1 MSRRWWNPF
10 DGMEQL
16 SFKPVA
22 GGFLYRA
29 PNPWLVGRARHYL
42 VSAAQK
48 EALAIHHRTMLRR
61 MFWMIILMGAL
72 AGPMAAAFMP
82 AHGIAF
88 IGFGAAFGLVIGGVI
103 NALLVRKV
111 TPIITGLTPSS
122 ERITQRDM
130 FGTQVTVFPRGYVLG
145 FAALS
150 LGLLVMSAL
159 RPILDPAGRD
169 LIAVAGIMLFGFATI
184 YWSALYVAKCRRGAA

>member
-1 MSRRWWNPF
+1 MSRRWWSLF

-29 PNPWLVGRARHYL
+29 PSPWLVGRARHYV
-42 VSAAQK
+42 VSEAQK
-48 EALAIHHRTMLRR
+48 DALAIHHRAMLQR
-61 MFWMIILMGAL
+61 MFWAIILMGAL
-72 AGPMAAAFMP
+72 AGPLAVAFMP
-82 AHGIAF
+82 AQQIAF
-88 IGFGAAFGLVIGGVI
+88 IGFGAALGLVVGGVI
-103 NALLVRKV
+103 NALLVRKIK
-111 TPIITGLTPSS
+111 PIIAGLAPSH

-130 FGTQVTVFPRGYVLG
+130 FGTQATTLTRGYVLG

-150 LGLLVMSAL
+150 LALLAISAL

-169 LIAVAGIMLFGFATI
+169 LIALVGMALFGFATV
-184 YWSALYVAKCRRGAA
+184 YWSALYVAKRRRGTA